1 MPIEGFD
8 YKGFAAEMLRQLT
21 EILTQPSSF
30 AVPEAVTN
38 DDKKFIIDIVKKFCL
53 MSGEALYN
61 DPNIKFNASQAQLIV
76 QFIAEWTFHKSIDM
90 ITGKVPAQNRPLI
103 LQRLAGEIFN
113 TTKIAFIKNFPQ
125 DKLPQLVEEKVKM
138 LYNDELGK
146 LVKSGAMTEQQK
158 QLAVSASNLDAM
170 AEKVQ
175 DAQQQEVKAHEQAE
189 NNNSAQNDKKILKLV
204 ALAIILKNLP
214 EQKAN
219 EILNVLD
226 KNDVQHVINYMKTS
240 NIEDKIDH
248 RLIIKSLEEIKKII
262 PLPETANVQKTLIKY
277 RKMLKSAPPNILSNV
292 ALREREAVKDFIL
305 DLTYPAT
312 ETFSPMVIQSLVQ
325 SVEEKINDN

>member
-38 DDKKFIIDIVKKFCL
+38 EDKKFIVDIVKKFCL

-90 ITGKVPAQNRPLI
+90 IMGKVPIQSRPLI

-138 LYNDELGK
+138 LYSDELAK
-146 LVKSGAMTEQQK
+146 LVKNGSMSEEQK
-158 QLAVSASNLDAM
+158 QIALSASNLDAM
-170 AEKVQ
+170 AEKAQ
-175 DAQQQEVKAHEQAE
+175 DAQMNENAAPKSE
-189 NNNSAQNDKKILKLV
+189 NNTNTTQNDKKILKLV

-226 KNDVQHVINYMKTS
+226 KNDVQHVINYMRTS

-262 PLPETANVQKTLIKY
+262 PLPETANIQKALIKY
-277 RKMLKSAPPNILSNV
+277 RKLLKSTPPNILSNV
-292 ALREREAVKDFIL
+292 AIKEREAVKDFIL
-305 DLTYPAT
+305 DITYPAA
-312 ETFSPMVIQSLVQ
+312 ETFSPMVIQSLVK
-325 SVEEKINDN
+325 SVEDKINDN